1 METVTRRGVN
11 GGDDAGAVTGR
22 RVARNTGANL
32 VGSGI
37 VAVLAVVMTP
47 FLLEHLGAAEY
58 GVWILALT
66 LTYTVGY
73 AAIADLGMQQA
84 LVRMVADRYALDAH
98 DEIDRLVSTTV
109 AAFAVLGVLG
119 ALGLV
124 ALADAFTHWFGVD
137 ETLSSATQ
145 LAFVL
150 IGVQLAVDLVT
161 GAFRSVLEGAQRFGA
176 LRFVEIGPRLA
187 WAVLAVPVVLAGHGV
202 VALAAIS
209 LGVAVVMA
217 AISVRLAQRA
227 CPGLRLSWR
236 LVDGNTAMAIGRE
249 ATGFLTL
256 RVSSIVYSQMDRV
269 IVGLMLGAAAVA
281 HYEVAYKLHAVAAMV
296 LALAPSA
303 LMPAASYLGARGDTQ
318 RQRVLY
324 VRGTRLAVAATAAV
338 TLSAI
343 IFTRPLLIA
352 WVGEGYA
359 GLAGTTRLYLVYPIL
374 VSIHVIGLTML
385 VGLGRL
391 RQVAALSMASVA
403 VNLVL
408 SVVLVGRLGLIGVVW
423 GTTIGYLVLWV
434 PYLRIITRE
443 LGVRTREFLPTVI
456 RPVVPGVVAQ
466 VGVGLVMLQALPAAP
481 GLVVVLGAM
490 AVGVVVNLGCFML
503 VGIDHEERR
512 ALLAVVGHRS
522 R

>member
-1 METVTRRGVN
+1 MEVATRSGGEGP
-11 GGDDAGAVTGR
+11 GGDGAVTAR
-22 RVARNTGANL
+22 RVAHNTAANL
-32 VGSGI
+32 VGS
-37 VAVLAVVMTP
+37 VVLAVLTVVMTP
-47 FLLEHLGAAEY
+47 FLLDRLGPDEY

-73 AAIADLGMQQA
+73 GAIADLGMQQA
-84 LVRMVADRYALDAH
+84 LVRMVADRQALDARS
-98 DEIDRLVSTTV
+98 EIDRLVSTTV
-109 AAFAVLGVLG
+109 ATFATLGVVG

-124 ALADAFTHWFGVD
+124 ALAGALTSWFGVD
-137 ETLSSATQ
+137 EDLRAAAR
-145 LAFVL
+145 LAFALVGLQL
-150 IGVQLAVDLVT
+150 IVDLVT
-161 GAFRSVLEGAQRFGA
+161 GAFRGVLEGTQRFGA
-176 LRFVEIGPRLA
+176 LRVVETGPRVA

-209 LGVAVVMA
+209 LGVAVIMA
-217 AISVRLAQRA
+217 GLGATLAHRA

-236 LVDGNTAMAIGRE
+236 LVDRATGRTIARE

-256 RVSSIVYSQMDRV
+256 RVASIVYGQMDRV
-269 IVGLMLGAAAVA
+269 IVGVMLGVAAVA
-281 HYEVAYKLHAVAAMV
+281 RYEVAYKLHALAAMV

-303 LMPAASYLGARGDTQ
+303 LMPAASYLGARGD
-318 RQRVLY
+318 RGRLRALY
-324 VRGTRLAVAATAAV
+324 ERGTRLAVAATAAV

-343 IFTRPLLIA
+343 IFARPLLIA
-352 WVGEGYA
+352 WVGEDYA

-391 RQVAALSMASVA
+391 RQVAALSFSSVGL
-403 VNLVL
+403 NLVL

-443 LGVRTREFLPTVI
+443 IGIGIGEFLAAVV
-456 RPVVPGVVAQ
+456 RPAVPGVLVQVAL
-466 VGVGLVMLQALPAAP
+466 GLALLASLPVDA

-490 AVGVVVNLGCFML
+490 ALSVGANLTVFAI
-503 VGIDHEERR
+503 VGLDGDERR
-512 ALLAVVGHRS
+512 SLLAAVGRPPG
-522 R
+522 